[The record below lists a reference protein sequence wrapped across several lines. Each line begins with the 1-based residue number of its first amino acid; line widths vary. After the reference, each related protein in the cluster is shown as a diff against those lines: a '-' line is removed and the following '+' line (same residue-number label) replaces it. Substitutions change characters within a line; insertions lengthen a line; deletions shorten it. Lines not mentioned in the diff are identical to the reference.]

1 MQIYVDPKYPTHAL
15 DSVQWQLRM
24 LSCLLSQ
31 GGKSGIDLDEA
42 ALTGMCELLRTLG
55 ETVDEVGRLAGDALR
70 RKAA

>member
-1 MQIYVDPKYPTHAL
+1 MQIYVDPKYPTQAL

-31 GGKSGIDLDEA
+31 GGKSGIDLDEE
-42 ALTGMCELLRTLG
+42 ALAGMCELLRALG